1 MLEKNGIKNVTNYIN
16 QQSYY
21 EKSEKV
27 PKSRNII
34 PLTSSFC
41 KIFTLAVIRRC

>member
-27 PKSRNII
+27 PNLVIESLTLPLFVKS
-34 PLTSSFC
+34 LH
-41 KIFTLAVIRRC
+41 LLL